1 MSAEQPRQLFGTDGI
16 RGRANE
22 YPMTPDVA
30 VQLGRTLAHIFKGQS
45 PRPRIVIGKDTRLSN
60 YMFEAA
66 LQAGVCSMGVDAV
79 QLGVLPTPGIAF
91 MTVGL
96 RADAGV
102 VISASHNP
110 YDDNG
115 IKFFGAD
122 GFKLPDSLEAKIE
135 GLLGSDAV
143 DSGKAFGASVGR
155 AYRIED
161 AWGRYCVYLK
171 STFPKH
177 LSLAGLRI
185 VVDCAHGA
193 GYRVAGEMLYELGA
207 EVILTGN
214 EPNGVNINDGVGAL
228 HPEHMT
234 RAVREHSADLGIAL
248 DGDADRVLMSDENGR
263 LIDGDCILAIL
274 AADQMKKGTL
284 AGGAVV
290 STVMSNLGLERCL
303 KDRGIRLERTDVG
316 DRYVVARMREGG
328 YRIGGEQSGHVILLD
343 HTTTGDGLLTALQV
357 LAVAVDRDMRLSD
370 LSSLVEPVPQV
381 LRGVRVGTK
390 PSLDTLPA
398 VADAIASAEAQLG
411 DRGRVLVRYSGT
423 EPKCR
428 VMLEGDDETEIDAL
442 ADQIVAA
449 VTQAIGAAP
458 VAP

>member
-1 MSAEQPRQLFGTDGI
+1 
-16 RGRANE
+16 
-22 YPMTPDVA
+22 
-30 VQLGRTLAHIFKGQS
+30 
-45 PRPRIVIGKDTRLSN
+45 
-60 YMFEAA
+60 
-66 LQAGVCSMGVDAV
+66 
-79 QLGVLPTPGIAF
+79 
-91 MTVGL
+91 
-96 RADAGV
+96 
-102 VISASHNP
+102 
-110 YDDNG
+110 
-115 IKFFGAD
+115 
-122 GFKLPDSLEAKIE
+122 
-135 GLLGSDAV
+135 
-143 DSGKAFGASVGR
+143 
-155 AYRIED
+155 
-161 AWGRYCVYLK
+161 
-171 STFPKH
+171 
-177 LSLAGLRI
+177 
-185 VVDCAHGA
+185 
-193 GYRVAGEMLYELGA
+193 
-207 EVILTGN
+207 
-214 EPNGVNINDGVGAL
+214 
-228 HPEHMT
+228 
-234 RAVREHSADLGIAL
+234 
-248 DGDADRVLMSDENGR
+248 
-263 LIDGDCILAIL
+263 LAIL

-303 KDRGIRLERTDVG
+303 KDRGIGLERTDVG

-381 LRGVRVGTK
+381 LRGVPVGTK